1 MPDTPRAG
9 PTGALDESVTFVLTM
24 TDNAARQG
32 ALNLWTIYD
41 RPKDYPHGIIA
52 RRHLMP
58 GGPTECMLVA
68 PLEDLR
74 EIFGA
79 AGLVCVARSDNDD
92 VKILETWI

>member
-1 MPDTPRAG
+1 MIPAEDDNVR
-9 PTGALDESVTFVLTM
+9 FVLQM
-24 TDNAARQG
+24 TDNATRQG

-58 GGPTECMLVA
+58 GGPTECMLIA

-74 EIFGA
+74 AIFVA
-79 AGLVCVARSDNDD
+79 AGLVCVPRADNDD
-92 VKILETWI
+92 VKIVESWV